1 MSEFYQTDFERNNYM
16 REQYLEKPLP
26 SSAEAERVILGA
38 IILDNNI
45 IHEIAD
51 YLKPE
56 DFYSPMHRRIFRA
69 MLLLAYGD
77 ANPRPIDPVL
87 IGEVLKEDSSIESIG
102 GIAAITNLTYGL
114 PHFTEIKE
122 YAVIVKGKSEIR
134 NRIKVCSEIISECLA
149 EGESPE
155 RTLATTEKLFM
166 DSAELV
172 GKIESSNVATGA
184 EAVDAFN
191 QKVVAWKKGK
201 QTSIPTPF
209 SQMNKRLKEKGL
221 IFGDL
226 SITCARPSDGKT
238 TLGFQECYQIAK
250 FYKIPTLCISL
261 EMNKEELIEKAIAFE
276 SGVPNYLINEEL
288 FNSQKPEDLARVE
301 LIRQAEREIKKVP
314 FFIDDESQTLTQISA
329 TINEY
334 VMNHG
339 VLYVFVDYAQEIIND
354 ISDPKETRDASLGYI
369 CTHLKK
375 LARRKTK
382 RKPRCHIN
390 LAVQLKKTADGSKPP
405 MLSDLRESGRIEQ
418 VADLIRALYGKKPEG
433 EVVLRQMK
441 MIALKQRKGR
451 LGWIIDMTLHGDW
464 QCFLDSQMMKD
475 NEVRIRQSLEVI
487 GDAEF

>member
-1 MSEFYQTDFERNNYM
+1 MDNETFNQNLQ

-26 SSAEAERVILGA
+26 ASPEAERVILGA
-38 IILDNNI
+38 ILLDNNI

-56 DFYSPMHRRIFRA
+56 DYYSPLHRKIYRA
-69 MLLLAYGD
+69 MLVLAYGD
-77 ANPRPIDPVL
+77 SNPKPIDPIL
-87 IGEVLKEDSSIESIG
+87 IGEVLKEDSSIETIG
-102 GIAAITNLTYGL
+102 GVATITNLTYGL
-114 PHFTEIKE
+114 PHFSDIKD
-122 YAVIVKGKSEIR
+122 YAVIVKGKAEIR
-134 NRIKVCSEIISECLA
+134 NRIKVCNQIISECLSEA
-149 EGESPE
+149 DSPE
-155 RTLATTEKLFM
+155 RTLASTEKLFT
-166 DSAELV
+166 DSAELI
-172 GKIESSNVATGA
+172 GKIDSSNVATGS

-191 QKVVAWKKGK
+191 QKVLAWKKGK
-201 QTSIPTPF
+201 TTAIPTPF
-209 SQMNKRLKEKGL
+209 STQNKRLKEKGL

-238 TLGFQECYQIAK
+238 TLGFQEVYQIAK

-288 FNSQKPEDLARVE
+288 FNSTKPEDLARVE
-301 LIRQAEREIKKVP
+301 AIRQAEREIKKVP
-314 FFIDDESQTLTQISA
+314 FFIDDESQTLSQISA

-334 VMNHG
+334 VTNHG
-339 VLYVFVDYAQEIIND
+339 VLYVFVDYLQEIIND
-354 ISDPKETRDASLGYI
+354 ISDPRETRDSSLGYI

-382 RKPRCHIN
+382 RKPKCHIN

-405 MLSDLRESGRIEQ
+405 TLGDLRESGRIEQ

-464 QCFLDSQMMKD
+464 QCFLDSVMMKD
-475 NEVRIRQSLEVI
+475 NEVRIRQSLEVF
-487 GDAEF
+487 GSDSEF